1 MGFDSEMHDPKSFRY
16 LDLSKGNSAS
26 GSSFRQTI
34 CGSGIRRDTKVCGG
48 NTGMDKKS
56 RAGPLGVVRSPTAL
70 SLIHHLI
77 KRIAERLCRPTVHFV
92 QANLRY
98 LVRLSTKRMRMVAT
112 CARVA
117 LP

>member
-16 LDLSKGNSAS
+16 LDLSKE
-26 GSSFRQTI
+26 
-34 CGSGIRRDTKVCGG
+34 IREWIK
-48 NTGMDKKS
+48 
-56 RAGPLGVVRSPTAL
+56 RAVEQVGLTCSTAL

>member
-56 RAGPLGVVRSPTAL
+56 RGLTCSTAL

>member
-1 MGFDSEMHDPKSFRY
+1 MVASNVGFDSEMHDPKSFRY

-56 RAGPLGVVRSPTAL
+56 RGGRGGGRE
-70 SLIHHLI
+70 HGE
-77 KRIAERLCRPTVHFV
+77 RIGI
-92 QANLRY
+92 
-98 LVRLSTKRMRMVAT
+98 
-112 CARVA
+112 
-117 LP
+117 

>member
-1 MGFDSEMHDPKSFRY
+1 MVASNVGFDSEMHDPKSFRY

-56 RAGPLGVVRSPTAL
+56 RGGTPDESGHAGV
-70 SLIHHLI
+70 
-77 KRIAERLCRPTVHFV
+77 KYF
-92 QANLRY
+92 
-98 LVRLSTKRMRMVAT
+98 K
-112 CARVA
+112 
-117 LP
+117 